1 MRRLSLIGLIGIL
14 CLVPLTS
21 ACLAVAGLTVGAA
34 AGVVGY
40 VYYDRNE
47 ALRDFPTSF
56 DKTWTATLGALRTM
70 NYAVPKEPEHLA
82 DSGELTLDDVKVS
95 VTRQPGNLTRV
106 SIRVGTFDTEG
117 HRRRAGLIFEKIQ
130 EQLSHG

>member
-1 MRRLSLIGLIGIL
+1 MHRPSLIGIL
-14 CLVPLTS
+14 CLVALTS
-21 ACLAVAGLTVGAA
+21 GCLVAAGLTVGAA

-47 ALRDFPTSF
+47 AVRDFPASF
-56 DKTWTATLGALRTM
+56 DKTWKATLGAMRTLK
-70 NYAVPKEPEHLA
+70 YAVPKEPELSA
-82 DSGELTLDDVKVS
+82 ASGELLIDDVKIS

-117 HRRRAGLIFEKIQ
+117 HRHRAALIFEKIQ
-130 EQLSHG
+130 GQLQSG